1 MGFYSLCH
9 FHFLGDVF
17 IYIWKHFLTSCKC
30 PESRHGRP
38 LGKWAQ
44 VVFVALWH
52 FHCCQECS
60 KYSGFVL
67 KQRRTWCDFP
77 FSSWGWLVF
86 DQILSC
92 DFYSVNHCRWFF
104 CSSLYPSGG
113 AVQFPL
119 VGPPACSVSFVPF
132 WCAEEKVFVWA
143 SSLIRLDNCSHL
155 RHLTHPNN
163 TCALPSCSVF
173 ILGFAFLLF
182 FDSFLTGVCWWSC
195 RLSCQE
201 VCGDGAV
208 LTSTWFGVK
217 RSHVM
222 HVARLS
228 AALSPIT
235 WGVLIPCC
243 FFNSLRCHTL

>member
-9 FHFLGDVF
+9 FHFLGNVF

-155 RHLTHPNN
+155 RHLSKQHLCITFVFSLHPGLCFPVVFWFLLNWCVLVELQAELSGGVRWWRSSYQHLVWSEEISRDARG
-163 TCALPSCSVF
+163 TSRCCSEPYHV
-173 ILGFAFLLF
+173 GGSYSLLF
-182 FDSFLTGVCWWSC
+182 F
-195 RLSCQE
+195 
-201 VCGDGAV
+201 
-208 LTSTWFGVK
+208 
-217 RSHVM
+217 
-222 HVARLS
+222 
-228 AALSPIT
+228 
-235 WGVLIPCC
+235 
-243 FFNSLRCHTL
+243 